1 MGSAQS
7 VPSEVVVHEKL
18 VERLNA
24 LQLQNRIRQ
33 QELDKEYIH
42 VDVDARECW
51 SQTIDDA

>member
-7 VPSEVVVHEKL
+7 VPTEVVVREKL

-24 LQLQNRIRQ
+24 LQLKDRVRQ

-42 VDVDARECW
+42 IDVESREL
-51 SQTIDDA
+51 